1 MKTVSSMLV
10 LIGVL
15 TACGEGPE
23 SRAPVEASAQEADE
37 DAGKPSVLST
47 TPYDRPQREEYEAR
61 VQAILNLYVERWERL
76 RVAAHGAGPK
86 TMETMGPVLARLEA
100 TISTVGKILSSVR
113 AADFESWKDRK
124 PEIHAAL
131 DALELSYDRA
141 ATDLQDLTGD
151 RYVLDGTMDLGEASQ
166 NLAAG
171 RR

>member
-1 MKTVSSMLV
+1 MKAVSSILV
-10 LIGVL
+10 LVCSL
-15 TACGEGPE
+15 TGCAEGPE
-23 SRAPVEASAQEADE
+23 PREPGQASAQEVDDYPGYPA
-37 DAGKPSVLST
+37 VLET
-47 TPYDRPQREEYEAR
+47 RYDRQQREEYEAR

-76 RVAAHGAGPK
+76 RGAAHGAGPK
-86 TMETMGPVLARLEA
+86 TMETMGPVLARLEV
-100 TISTVGKILSSVR
+100 TISTVGEILSSVR
-113 AADFESWKDRK
+113 GADFESWKDRK

-166 NLAAG
+166 NLAAD